1 MSETAQ
7 LYQKLL
13 EDAIHKQMT
22 ILGPQITLLK
32 ARNVNGL
39 TVTDDGKVA
48 TLPENSEELVTRFI
62 EEFRELSSPLVK
74 KTMQPLLS
82 AIGPTV
88 TQAATQT
95 VQSKPEVKPE
105 ETKQTQE
112 SGSINQGE
120 KLVTNT

>member
-7 LYQKLL
+7 FYQKLL
-13 EDAIHKQMT
+13 DDAIRKQMT

-32 ARNVNGL
+32 ARNVIGL

-48 TLPENSEELVTRFI
+48 TMADNAEEVVTRFI

-88 TQAATQT
+88 AQAAAQPVSSTATQI
-95 VQSKPEVKPE
+95 KPEEKPE
-105 ETKQTQE
+105 ETKQNVKAVQ
-112 SGSINQGE
+112 
-120 KLVTNT
+120 

>member
-13 EDAIHKQMT
+13 EDAIRKQMT

-32 ARNVNGL
+32 ARNVPGI

-48 TLPENSEELVTRFI
+48 TLSDNAETIATRFL
-62 EEFRELSSPLVK
+62 EEFRDLSSPLVK

-82 AIGPTV
+82 AIGPSMAQTT
-88 TQAATQT
+88 TQQVVATQ
-95 VQSKPEVKPE
+95 P
-105 ETKQTQE
+105 
-112 SGSINQGE
+112 
-120 KLVTNT
+120 KLVEPKADVKNPNN